1 MPILVSFQVVFKELH
16 LLVQGIQITGCMEK
30 QEMGKWK
37 WTRKM
42 ETDTEN
48 GNECFNILVTVHAV
62 INHSVDC
69 LLIIRIFELN

>member
-1 MPILVSFQVVFKELH
+1 
-16 LLVQGIQITGCMEK
+16 
-30 QEMGKWK
+30 
-37 WTRKM
+37 M

-62 INHSVDC
+62 INHPVDC